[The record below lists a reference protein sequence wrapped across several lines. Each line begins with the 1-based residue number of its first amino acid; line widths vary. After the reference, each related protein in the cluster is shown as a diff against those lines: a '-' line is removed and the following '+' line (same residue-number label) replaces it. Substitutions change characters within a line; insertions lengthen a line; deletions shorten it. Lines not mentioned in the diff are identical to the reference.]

1 MGGGEITSWPD
12 SVKSSS
18 GEDRY
23 GTRSRREEEEEEGR
37 GKSGKGCWGIR
48 SPVFLY
54 SQISGGRG
62 RGEEGGRAERSG
74 AGVIYAKSVM
84 PVKRGPACT
93 FSGSHLGVPSFL
105 RGLGD
110 RLTDLCAPDRRA
122 PNELSSPSRR
132 PFYASCHL
140 AG

>member
-1 MGGGEITSWPD
+1 M
-12 SVKSSS
+12 
-18 GEDRY
+18 
-23 GTRSRREEEEEEGR
+23 
-37 GKSGKGCWGIR
+37 
-48 SPVFLY
+48 
-54 SQISGGRG
+54 
-62 RGEEGGRAERSG
+62 
-74 AGVIYAKSVM
+74 IYAKSVM

-140 AG
+140 AGSSRRATRIETRVMTFLMLARQFFYFQNSNRTIDFSSIFVDRKFEKSCTYIYIAMVL